1 MLTRLESFG
10 DSVDAGVGVF
20 LAGGLNSMPCAR
32 RPPPEL
38 AELCLLFLLPREL
51 AEPTG
56 EGDLLRNRPSSDG
69 LAGTTIS
76 GA

>member
-1 MLTRLESFG
+1 
-10 DSVDAGVGVF
+10 
-20 LAGGLNSMPCAR
+20 MPCAR

-56 EGDLLRNRPSSDG
+56 EGDLLRNRPSPDG